1 MNHTVSTTE
10 TSGAVWSRLESR
22 SREGRVRLCEPT
34 RHLVWETGGLFL
46 GNRYEAQ
53 LGETPM
59 GCTLSVGLTFRGLL
73 APLRRLLGRAKPLQS
88 LAHLTRI
95 LAGSGRT

>member
-1 MNHTVSTTE
+1 
-10 TSGAVWSRLESR
+10 
-22 SREGRVRLCEPT
+22 
-34 RHLVWETGGLFL
+34 
-46 GNRYEAQ
+46 
-53 LGETPM
+53 M